1 MANKLADLQSRLL
14 RTIDPD
20 VTDALEENDITGHMY
35 LLKWIRILFAR
46 EFRMPC
52 VWTLWDAIFT
62 LTPDDF
68 SLDNY
73 VCLAM
78 LEEVRD
84 DICVEDTAGILKL
97 LKNSFEEYPIRDI
110 IDKALEYQQQLGQIT
125 PTIDVDG
132 EDSSYNSDDDY
143 DEDGVRKWKD
153 GDEENDGNEDEDERN
168 VMTDEQQRTM
178 RSSFSFSFQEVD
190 DIDENV

>member
-1 MANKLADLQSRLL
+1 
-14 RTIDPD
+14 
-20 VTDALEENDITGHMY
+20 MY

-46 EFRMPC
+46 EFRMPS

-97 LKNSFEEYPIRDI
+97 LKNSFEDYPIRDI
-110 IDKALEYQQQLGQIT
+110 IDKALEYEQQLGQMT
-125 PTIDVDG
+125 PVLDDDDDDDY
-132 EDSSYNSDDDY
+132 DSNDDY

-153 GDEENDGNEDEDERN
+153 GGNEENDSLGDDDDDDDEIN
-168 VMTDEQQRTM
+168 GMTEQQKRNM
-178 RSSFSFSFQEVD
+178 RSSFSFSFEDVGD
-190 DIDENV
+190 VDENV

>member
-1 MANKLADLQSRLL
+1 
-14 RTIDPD
+14 
-20 VTDALEENDITGHMY
+20 MY

-73 VCLAM
+73 ICLAM

-97 LKNSFEEYPIRDI
+97 LKNSFEDYPIRDV
-110 IDKALEYQQQLGQIT
+110 IDKALEYEQQLGQMT
-125 PTIDVDG
+125 PVLDDD
-132 EDSSYNSDDDY
+132 EDYDSNDDY

-153 GDEENDGNEDEDERN
+153 GDDEENDSLGNDDSENDG
-168 VMTDEQQRTM
+168 MTEKEKKNM
-178 RSSFSFSFQEVD
+178 RSSFSFSFEDVGD
-190 DIDENV
+190 VDENV